1 MAISAGDYMTV
12 SNIVGNG
19 GEFSGTLGPGQAL
32 YFYVISGGGSFSSYG
47 TNQPRLYKY
56 TNGMWFY
63 VPLKTVYPNPSYTLS
78 AGYYKMVQASETYGA
93 SYNFKRSS
101 TATRVQGN
109 QLRGIKSDFSGY
121 ESGWIITAGL
131 VNAGRICTY

>member
-19 GEFSGTLGPGQAL
+19 GEFSGRLGPGQTV

-47 TNQPRLYKY
+47 TNLPRLYKY
-56 TNGMWFY
+56 TNGMWVD
-63 VPLKTVYPNPSYTLS
+63 VPLNTVYPKPSYTLS
-78 AGYYKMVQASETYGA
+78 AGYYLMVQASGIYG
-93 SYNFKRSS
+93 YNFKRSS
-101 TATRVQGN
+101 TATRVQGH

-121 ESGWIITAGL
+121 ESGWIITADL